1 MGVRLGVSLGI
12 GAVAF
17 FVSALILITLQEA
30 IKNPLIAVAAGMMGL
45 AAFAAAYLLDM
56 LTTPRE

>member
-1 MGVRLGVSLGI
+1 VRLGVSLGI

>member
-1 MGVRLGVSLGI
+1 MRLGVSLGI

>member
-1 MGVRLGVSLGI
+1 MGI